1 MKKIFKLPIFLVFLF
16 ILTFISHSFATGALA
31 ARLLYEP
38 GSGILTGPTQIRV
51 IVDTQGE
58 SVKSAVAVVTFDT
71 YYIQITDVASG
82 DFFTTVTSET
92 NTDGEVVISG
102 SLDATQT
109 EGVAGSGTLATLT
122 VNPLLNTS
130 NFVLGFLCSSGGV
143 TDSNIISIEDE
154 NLLATDEQC
163 EQNVEGSY
171 SIEMEEEEATVSAT
185 TKGDQPVMPEELPQ
199 AGFRSWLKWITSGL
213 ALIGIGLL
221 LL

>member
-1 MKKIFKLPIFLVFLF
+1 MKKIIKLPILLAFLF
-16 ILTFISHSFATGALA
+16 VLTFISHCFATGALA

-38 GSGILTGPTQIRV
+38 SSVTLTGPTQIRV

-71 YYIQITDVASG
+71 SYIQITDVAPG

-92 NTDGEVVISG
+92 STGGEVVITG
-102 SLDATQT
+102 TLELTQT
-109 EGVAGSGTLATLT
+109 EGVTGSGTLATLT
-122 VNPLLNTS
+122 VNPLLNTQ
-130 NFVLGFLCSSGGV
+130 NLVLGFLCSSEGMD
-143 TDSNIISIEDE
+143 DSNIMSTEDE

-163 EQNVEGSY
+163 EQNIEGSY
-171 SIEMEEEEATVSAT
+171 VIEIEEEEATVSAT